1 MFPSTPPTCT
11 DGYTFPTCSLILL
24 LIFRTNITC
33 IRNRKLKNI
42 CIVLRAARAGH
53 AWRAVFTSVHNRTR
67 SIAEISFAPSFIRPL
82 MYSCV
87 RPFIHSFVRSFVP
100 SFVCSFSRSSIH
112 SSVHSSIRS
121 FVPSFVRSF
130 LRPFVSPFV
139 RSVVLFRTHLIFSF
153 LFCFRWVRL
162 RLLLL
167 PPIDGTLFVLCIVC
181 TRTICILIVARNMSN
196 DNAVTIIS
204 FFHFSF
210 PFRFGRSRI

>member
-1 MFPSTPPTCT
+1 MFPSIPPTYT
-11 DGYTFPTCSLILL
+11 DGYTFPTSSLILL

-87 RPFIHSFVRSFVP
+87 RSFIHSFVRSFVP
-100 SFVCSFSRSSIH
+100 SFVCSFIRSSIH

-121 FVPSFVRSF
+121 FVLSFFPSFVRLFVRLFVCSF
-130 LRPFVSPFV
+130 IRSFVSPFV
-139 RSVVLFRTHLIFSF
+139 RSFIGSSVCSFGRPLSHPSYLLFS
-153 LFCFRWVRL
+153 
-162 RLLLL
+162 LLL
-167 PPIDGTLFVLCIVC
+167 PVSSFALTSSSTD
-181 TRTICILIVARNMSN
+181 RRNPVRPMYRLHAY
-196 DNAVTIIS
+196 DMYT
-204 FFHFSF
+204 H
-210 PFRFGRSRI
+210 SRAQYVKR

>member
-1 MFPSTPPTCT
+1 MFPSIPPTCT
-11 DGYTFPTCSLILL
+11 DGYTFPISSLILL
-24 LIFRTNITC
+24 LVFRTNITC

-100 SFVCSFSRSSIH
+100 SFVCSFSSSSIH

-121 FVPSFVRSF
+121 FVRSFVLPSSVR
-130 LRPFVSPFV
+130 LFVSPFL
-139 RSVVLFRTHLIFSF
+139 RSVIPFRTHLIFSF
-153 LFCFRWVRL
+153 LFCFR
-162 RLLLL
+162 
-167 PPIDGTLFVLCIVC
+167 
-181 TRTICILIVARNMSN
+181 
-196 DNAVTIIS
+196 
-204 FFHFSF
+204 
-210 PFRFGRSRI
+210 